1 MQEIAE
7 EIPELKPEPPVA
19 EEVKPVIKPKTKC
32 RQEAALNKAKK
43 QYQDK
48 IEGLRRML
56 PEEWTVMSVY
66 IMTGMASVNKEAWS
80 VIRVGR

>member
-1 MQEIAE
+1 MVVNLSLKTPFIL
-7 EIPELKPEPPVA
+7 ELKRTSGLDP
-19 EEVKPVIKPKTKC
+19 IY
-32 RQEAALNKAKK
+32 REAALNKAKK